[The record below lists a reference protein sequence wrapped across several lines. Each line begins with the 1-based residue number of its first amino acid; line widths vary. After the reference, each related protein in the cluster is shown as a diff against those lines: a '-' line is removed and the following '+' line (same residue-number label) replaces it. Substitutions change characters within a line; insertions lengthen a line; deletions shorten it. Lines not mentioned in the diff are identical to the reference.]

1 MAEPAG
7 PNRWSRPTA
16 EAAVVLTA
24 LLLAFAAGVA
34 GFVVGRE
41 TAEEE
46 PAAAETTTAPETTAA
61 TETIE
66 PETTTTETAT
76 EAETE
81 TETEAETETEGGEAD
96 GAAVFSEA
104 CATCHTFE
112 PAGSSGTI
120 GPPLDGIDLSKDEIA
135 TQVRNGG
142 GGMPAFEG
150 QLSDAEIDA
159 VSDFVESG

>member
-66 PETTTTETAT
+66 PATTTTETT
-76 EAETE
+76 ETA
-81 TETEAETETEGGEAD
+81 TETEAETETEGGEAAD

-142 GGMPAFEG
+142 GGMPAFDG

>member
-1 MAEPAG
+1 MAEPAA

-34 GFVVGRE
+34 GFVVGPRDGGGG
-41 TAEEE
+41 ARRGGDDDGRRR
-46 PAAAETTTAPETTAA
+46 PRRRRPSSPRRRRPRRPTTA
-61 TETIE
+61 
-66 PETTTTETAT
+66 ETAT

-81 TETEAETETEGGEAD
+81 TEGGEAAD

>member
-66 PETTTTETAT
+66 SATTTTETTETAT

-81 TETEAETETEGGEAD
+81 TEGGEAAD

>member
-1 MAEPAG
+1 
-7 PNRWSRPTA
+7 
-16 EAAVVLTA
+16 VVLTA

-61 TETIE
+61 TDTVE
-66 PETTTTETAT
+66 PETTTTET
-76 EAETE
+76 TE
-81 TETEAETETEGGEAD
+81 TETEAATTETDGGEDAD
-96 GAAVFSEA
+96 GAAVFSQA
-104 CATCHTFE
+104 CASCHTFE
-112 PAGSSGTI
+112 PAGASGTI

>member
-1 MAEPAG
+1 
-7 PNRWSRPTA
+7 
-16 EAAVVLTA
+16 VVLTA

-46 PAAAETTTAPETTAA
+46 PAAAETTTTAEP
-61 TETIE
+61 TE
-66 PETTTTETAT
+66 PATTETA
-76 EAETE
+76 ETE
-81 TETEAETETEGGEAD
+81 PATTTETEAETETEGGEDAD

-112 PAGSSGTI
+112 PAGSTGTI
-120 GPPLDGIDLSKDEIA
+120 GPPLDGTTLSKDEIA

-159 VSDFVESG
+159 VSDYVESG

>member
-1 MAEPAG
+1 
-7 PNRWSRPTA
+7 
-16 EAAVVLTA
+16 VVLTA

-61 TETIE
+61 TDTVE
-66 PETTTTETAT
+66 PETTTTETTETAT
-76 EAETE
+76 ETQG
-81 TETEAETETEGGEAD
+81 ETEGGEDAD
-96 GAAVFSEA
+96 GAAVFSQA
-104 CATCHTFE
+104 CASCHTFE
-112 PAGSSGTI
+112 PAGANGTI